1 MKVLLVLLSC
11 LQLSLLAGESVNSG
25 HAEVRLLSNLQS
37 QQDETFYL
45 GIEMAMDKG
54 WHTYWQNPGDS
65 GGAFDVIWENPEGF
79 IIENVSWPTPE
90 LIPYPPLMTY
100 GYEDYVLFPF
110 QVFRTADSDL
120 GVIKATINFLICAD
134 ICVPESAS
142 IEIDLSTEQPSSLI
156 GDAIK
161 SVPKTVMPVSLDANN
176 QNLNLGFAFDGTIND
191 AYFFTD
197 NQGDIKH
204 SASQKL
210 RRLGGNNYELIL
222 EQASLTPDQLS
233 GILKINDSGFIVMP
247 TAVDVSTTNSFSI
260 NLFQAL
266 LFAFIGG
273 LILNLM
279 PCVFPV
285 IALKALSFI
294 KISEHAPHQAKWHGW
309 SYTVG
314 VLSSFVAIALV
325 LIGLKAAGESL
336 GWGFQLQAPEIV
348 GGLALLMVLIGFI
361 LLSDINIG
369 TSLTSV
375 GSKMQQGQSYSNSF
389 ATGVLAVVVASPCTA
404 PFMGAALGFA
414 LVQPTAMSLM
424 IFIMLGLGFALP
436 YLMLSIV
443 PSLVAWL
450 PKPGAWMETFKQIM
464 AFPMFATA
472 IWLIWVF
479 AQQTSPTDLVILM
492 GLILVMGFGLW
503 FGRSQN
509 RTQNIGISVIVL
521 LAVIFGLAN
530 LDKTVTQKLA
540 EDDSLTWQAGIEE
553 QLQAQ
558 QQAYFIN
565 FTAAWCIT
573 CQANEQIALSRDS
586 VKEFFN
592 TNNIKYIK
600 ADWTNRNDDIAN
612 TLSSYNR
619 SGVPLYVFWK
629 PGMQTPKILPAILT
643 EGYILGL

>member
-1 MKVLLVLLSC
+1 M
-11 LQLSLLAGESVNSG
+11 
-25 HAEVRLLSNLQS
+25 
-37 QQDETFYL
+37 
-45 GIEMAMDKG
+45 
-54 WHTYWQNPGDS
+54 
-65 GGAFDVIWENPEGF
+65 
-79 IIENVSWPTPE
+79 
-90 LIPYPPLMTY
+90 
-100 GYEDYVLFPF
+100 
-110 QVFRTADSDL
+110 
-120 GVIKATINFLICAD
+120 
-134 ICVPESAS
+134 
-142 IEIDLSTEQPSSLI
+142 
-156 GDAIK
+156 
-161 SVPKTVMPVSLDANN
+161 
-176 QNLNLGFAFDGTIND
+176 
-191 AYFFTD
+191 
-197 NQGDIKH
+197 
-204 SASQKL
+204 
-210 RRLGGNNYELIL
+210 
-222 EQASLTPDQLS
+222 
-233 GILKINDSGFIVMP
+233 
-247 TAVDVSTTNSFSI
+247 
-260 NLFQAL
+260 
-266 LFAFIGG
+266 
-273 LILNLM
+273 
-279 PCVFPV
+279 
-285 IALKALSFI
+285 
-294 KISEHAPHQAKWHGW
+294 
-309 SYTVG
+309 
-314 VLSSFVAIALV
+314 
-325 LIGLKAAGESL
+325 

-492 GLILVMGFGLW
+492 GLILVVGFGLW

-573 CQANEQIALSRDS
+573 CQANEQIALSRTS

-612 TLSSYNR
+612 TLGSYNR

>member
-1 MKVLLVLLSC
+1 
-11 LQLSLLAGESVNSG
+11 
-25 HAEVRLLSNLQS
+25 
-37 QQDETFYL
+37 
-45 GIEMAMDKG
+45 MDKG
-54 WHTYWQNPGDS
+54 WHTYWINPGDS
-65 GGAFDVIWENPEGF
+65 GDPAEFEWELPEGF
-79 IIENVSWPTPE
+79 QMSGPIWPSPDK
-90 LIPYPPLMTY
+90 IPFPPLMTY

-110 QVFRTADSDL
+110 QVFRAANSNL

-156 GDAIK
+156 ADAIK
-161 SVPKTVMPVSLDANN
+161 SVPNRVMPVSLDANN

-204 SASQKL
+204 SSSQKL

-222 EQASLTPDQLS
+222 EQASLTPNQLS
-233 GILKINDSGFIVMP
+233 GILKINDLGFIVMP
-247 TAVDVSTTNSFSI
+247 TAVDASTTNSFSI

-266 LFAFIGG
+266 LFAF
-273 LILNLM
+273 
-279 PCVFPV
+279 
-285 IALKALSFI
+285 
-294 KISEHAPHQAKWHGW
+294 
-309 SYTVG
+309 TVG

-530 LDKTVTQKLA
+530 LDKTVTQKFV
-540 EDDSLTWQAGIEE
+540 EDHSLTWQAGIEE

-612 TLSSYNR
+612 KLSSYNR

-643 EGYILGL
+643 EGYILSL

>member
-1 MKVLLVLLSC
+1 
-11 LQLSLLAGESVNSG
+11 
-25 HAEVRLLSNLQS
+25 
-37 QQDETFYL
+37 
-45 GIEMAMDKG
+45 
-54 WHTYWQNPGDS
+54 
-65 GGAFDVIWENPEGF
+65 
-79 IIENVSWPTPE
+79 
-90 LIPYPPLMTY
+90 
-100 GYEDYVLFPF
+100 
-110 QVFRTADSDL
+110 
-120 GVIKATINFLICAD
+120 
-134 ICVPESAS
+134 
-142 IEIDLSTEQPSSLI
+142 
-156 GDAIK
+156 
-161 SVPKTVMPVSLDANN
+161 MPVSLDANN

-191 AYFFTD
+191 AYFFSD

-204 SASQKL
+204 SSSQKL

-247 TAVDVSTTNSFSI
+247 TAVDASMPASFSI

-294 KISEHAPHQAKWHGW
+294 KISEHASQQAKWHGW

-492 GLILVMGFGLW
+492 GLILVVGFGLW

-530 LDKTVTQKLA
+530 LDKTVTQKLG

-573 CQANEQIALSRDS
+573 CQANEQIALSRGS

-612 TLSSYNR
+612 TLGSYNR

>member
-65 GGAFDVIWENPEGF
+65 GGAFDVIWESPEGF

-161 SVPKTVMPVSLDANN
+161 SVPKTVMPVSLDANT

-204 SASQKL
+204 SSSQKL

-222 EQASLTPDQLS
+222 EQASLTPNQLS

-294 KISEHAPHQAKWHGW
+294 KISEHAPYQAKWHGW
-309 SYTVG
+309 S
-314 VLSSFVAIALV
+314 
-325 LIGLKAAGESL
+325 
-336 GWGFQLQAPEIV
+336 
-348 GGLALLMVLIGFI
+348 
-361 LLSDINIG
+361 
-369 TSLTSV
+369 
-375 GSKMQQGQSYSNSF
+375 
-389 ATGVLAVVVASPCTA
+389 
-404 PFMGAALGFA
+404 
-414 LVQPTAMSLM
+414 
-424 IFIMLGLGFALP
+424 
-436 YLMLSIV
+436 
-443 PSLVAWL
+443 
-450 PKPGAWMETFKQIM
+450 
-464 AFPMFATA
+464 
-472 IWLIWVF
+472 
-479 AQQTSPTDLVILM
+479 
-492 GLILVMGFGLW
+492 
-503 FGRSQN
+503 
-509 RTQNIGISVIVL
+509 
-521 LAVIFGLAN
+521 
-530 LDKTVTQKLA
+530 
-540 EDDSLTWQAGIEE
+540 
-553 QLQAQ
+553 
-558 QQAYFIN
+558 
-565 FTAAWCIT
+565 
-573 CQANEQIALSRDS
+573 
-586 VKEFFN
+586 
-592 TNNIKYIK
+592 
-600 ADWTNRNDDIAN
+600 
-612 TLSSYNR
+612 
-619 SGVPLYVFWK
+619 
-629 PGMQTPKILPAILT
+629 
-643 EGYILGL
+643 

>member
-1 MKVLLVLLSC
+1 MKVLLILLSC

-65 GGAFDVIWENPEGF
+65 GGAFDVIWESPEGF

-110 QVFRTADSDL
+110 QVFRSADSNL

-142 IEIDLSTEQPSSLI
+142 IEIDLSTEQHSSLI
-156 GDAIK
+156 ADAIK
-161 SVPKTVMPVSLDANN
+161 SVPNRVMPVSLDANN

-210 RRLGGNNYELIL
+210 RRLSGNNYELIL
-222 EQASLTPDQLS
+222 EQASSTPDQLS

-247 TAVDVSTTNSFSI
+247 TAVDASITNSFSI

-436 YLMLSIV
+436 YLMPVSYTHLT
-443 PSLVAWL
+443 L
-450 PKPGAWMETFKQIM
+450 PTM
-464 AFPMFATA
+464 
-472 IWLIWVF
+472 
-479 AQQTSPTDLVILM
+479 
-492 GLILVMGFGLW
+492 
-503 FGRSQN
+503 
-509 RTQNIGISVIVL
+509 RTV
-521 LAVIFGLAN
+521 
-530 LDKTVTQKLA
+530 
-540 EDDSLTWQAGIEE
+540 
-553 QLQAQ
+553 
-558 QQAYFIN
+558 
-565 FTAAWCIT
+565 
-573 CQANEQIALSRDS
+573 
-586 VKEFFN
+586 
-592 TNNIKYIK
+592 
-600 ADWTNRNDDIAN
+600 
-612 TLSSYNR
+612 
-619 SGVPLYVFWK
+619 
-629 PGMQTPKILPAILT
+629 
-643 EGYILGL
+643 

>member
-54 WHTYWQNPGDS
+54 WHTYWENPGDS
-65 GGAFDVIWENPEGF
+65 GGAFDVIWESPEGY
-79 IIENVSWPTPE
+79 IIENGSWPTPE

-110 QVFRTADSDL
+110 QVFRTADSNL

-156 GDAIK
+156 ADAIK
-161 SVPKTVMPVSLDANN
+161 SVPNRVMPVSLDANN

-204 SASQKL
+204 SSSQKL

-222 EQASLTPDQLS
+222 EQASLTPNQLS
-233 GILKINDSGFIVMP
+233 GILKINDLGFIVMP
-247 TAVDVSTTNSFSI
+247 TAVDASTTNSFSI

-285 IALKALSFI
+285 IAIKALSFI

-325 LIGLKAAGESL
+325 LIGVKAAGESL

-479 AQQTSPTDLVILM
+479 AQQTSATDLVVLM

-503 FGRSQN
+503 LGRSRN
-509 RTQNIGISVIVL
+509 RSQNIGISVIAL
-521 LAVIFGLAN
+521 LAVIFGLTN

-540 EDDSLTWQAGIEE
+540 EDDSLTWQAGI
-553 QLQAQ
+553 
-558 QQAYFIN
+558 
-565 FTAAWCIT
+565 
-573 CQANEQIALSRDS
+573 
-586 VKEFFN
+586 
-592 TNNIKYIK
+592 
-600 ADWTNRNDDIAN
+600 
-612 TLSSYNR
+612 
-619 SGVPLYVFWK
+619 
-629 PGMQTPKILPAILT
+629 
-643 EGYILGL
+643 

>member
-1 MKVLLVLLSC
+1 
-11 LQLSLLAGESVNSG
+11 
-25 HAEVRLLSNLQS
+25 
-37 QQDETFYL
+37 
-45 GIEMAMDKG
+45 
-54 WHTYWQNPGDS
+54 
-65 GGAFDVIWENPEGF
+65 
-79 IIENVSWPTPE
+79 
-90 LIPYPPLMTY
+90 
-100 GYEDYVLFPF
+100 
-110 QVFRTADSDL
+110 
-120 GVIKATINFLICAD
+120 
-134 ICVPESAS
+134 
-142 IEIDLSTEQPSSLI
+142 
-156 GDAIK
+156 
-161 SVPKTVMPVSLDANN
+161 
-176 QNLNLGFAFDGTIND
+176 
-191 AYFFTD
+191 
-197 NQGDIKH
+197 
-204 SASQKL
+204 
-210 RRLGGNNYELIL
+210 
-222 EQASLTPDQLS
+222 
-233 GILKINDSGFIVMP
+233 
-247 TAVDVSTTNSFSI
+247 
-260 NLFQAL
+260 
-266 LFAFIGG
+266 
-273 LILNLM
+273 
-279 PCVFPV
+279 
-285 IALKALSFI
+285 
-294 KISEHAPHQAKWHGW
+294 
-309 SYTVG
+309 
-314 VLSSFVAIALV
+314 
-325 LIGLKAAGESL
+325 
-336 GWGFQLQAPEIV
+336 
-348 GGLALLMVLIGFI
+348 
-361 LLSDINIG
+361 
-369 TSLTSV
+369 
-375 GSKMQQGQSYSNSF
+375 
-389 ATGVLAVVVASPCTA
+389 
-404 PFMGAALGFA
+404 
-414 LVQPTAMSLM
+414 M

-503 FGRSQN
+503 FGRSRN

-521 LAVIFGLAN
+521 LAAIFGLAN

-612 TLSSYNR
+612 TLGSYNR

>member
-1 MKVLLVLLSC
+1 MKVLLILLSC

-65 GGAFDVIWENPEGF
+65 GGAFDVIWESPEGF

-110 QVFRTADSDL
+110 QVFRSADSNL

-156 GDAIK
+156 ADGIK
-161 SVPKTVMPVSLDANN
+161 SVPNRVMPVSLDANN
-176 QNLNLGFAFDGTIND
+176 QNLKLGFAFDGTIND
-191 AYFFTD
+191 AYFFTN

-204 SASQKL
+204 SSSQKL

-247 TAVDVSTTNSFSI
+247 TAVDASITNSFSI

-285 IALKALSFI
+285 IALKTLSFI

-314 VLSSFVAIALV
+314 VLSSFVAIALI

-436 YLMLSIV
+436 YLMLSVV

-479 AQQTSPTDLVILM
+479 AQQTSSTDLVILM

-503 FGRSQN
+503 FGRSRN

-521 LAVIFGLAN
+521 LSVIFGLAS

-558 QQAYFIN
+558 QQA
-565 FTAAWCIT
+565 
-573 CQANEQIALSRDS
+573 
-586 VKEFFN
+586 
-592 TNNIKYIK
+592 
-600 ADWTNRNDDIAN
+600 
-612 TLSSYNR
+612 
-619 SGVPLYVFWK
+619 
-629 PGMQTPKILPAILT
+629 
-643 EGYILGL
+643 